1 VFMVLTFVLIFRPS
15 GILGQQTGD
24 RA

>member
-1 VFMVLTFVLIFRPS
+1 VFTVLIVVLVFRPS
-15 GILGQQTGD
+15 GILGQALGE